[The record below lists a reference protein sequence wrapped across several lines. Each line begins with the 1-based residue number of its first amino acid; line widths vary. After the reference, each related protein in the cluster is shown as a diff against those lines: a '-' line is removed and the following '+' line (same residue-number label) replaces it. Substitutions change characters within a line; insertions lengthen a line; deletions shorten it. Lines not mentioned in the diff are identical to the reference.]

1 MTDKEPI
8 VLLGGFGSHWSDYRA
23 AARLL
28 ANITGRR
35 VFIAGITRLSWL
47 LASVSDYSLL
57 IDRAHAAVCHALRQ
71 TGARKVILIGHS
83 AGGVVG
89 RAYLGDRMIEPH
101 HRTYSGYER
110 VSQLLMVGSPLRM
123 PKHASQRGI
132 RAAGW
137 VDEAYPGAYYAPQVR
152 YVSIR
157 GRYVEGKPNGNLRER
172 QAYYNYR
179 FISQDGAQWGDGVVP
194 LSLSELE
201 GASTL
206 ELECVG
212 HSPGWG
218 RWFFNDAEVIRA
230 WWHAAQADEARSV
243 IRLTRD
249 HLSPPAWKAGK
260 NVLKVSTS

>member
-8 VLLGGFGSHWSDYRA
+8 VLIGGFGSHWSDYRT
-23 AARLL
+23 AARLM

-35 VFIAGITRLSWL
+35 VFIAGITRFSWL

-57 IDRAHAAVCHALRQ
+57 IDRTHAAVCHALRQ
-71 TGARKVILIGHS
+71 TGAQKVILIGHS

-89 RAYLGDRMIEPH
+89 RAYLGDRAIKPY
-101 HRTYSGYER
+101 HRTYHGYER
-110 VSQLLMVGSPLRM
+110 VSQLLMIGSPLRA
-123 PKHASQRGI
+123 PKQASQRGM
-132 RAAGW
+132 RAAAW

-152 YVSIR
+152 YVNIR
-157 GRYVEGKPNGNLRER
+157 GRYVEGKPKGSLRER

-179 FISQDGAQWGDGVVP
+179 FISQNGAQWGDGVVP

-206 ELECVG
+206 ELEGVG

-218 RWFFNDAEVIRA
+218 RWFFNDSELIRT
-230 WWHAAQADEARSV
+230 WWQATQISGAHIV
-243 IRLTRD
+243 IRLTPHR
-249 HLSPPAWKAGK
+249 LSPPAWKAGK